1 MSEAVMI
8 LDGQPVA
15 PRARVVAARPLR
27 FDPILLAAV
36 LALMSLG
43 LVMVYSSSAVSA
55 QSKLGDGFFYLK
67 RQVLA
72 AAAGIGALLFMLKL
86 GYKRLAPLTYPI
98 LLGTFALLVLVL
110 VPHIGFSA
118 GGAQRWIRVPGMS
131 IQPGEIAKLSLVIYL
146 AFSLAKK
153 RDKVRL
159 FSIGFLPHCFVVGIM
174 VLLCLREPDFGTSV
188 ALTFILFAMLF
199 AAGAKISYLVGSV
212 LLALPVGYHLIA
224 HSPYRMKR
232 LIAFVDPWAHR
243 HDVGYQVA
251 ESLMSVGSGGLW
263 GQGLGESKQKLFF
276 LPEAHTDFIFSIIGE
291 ELGFIGVAIVLALF
305 GVVVWRGLRAA
316 LNASDPFGSYLALGI
331 TMLFGFQ
338 SLVNIGVCTGVLPTK
353 GLTLPFVSYGGCS
366 LVVCCAAAGILLSIS
381 GSTGGFL
388 RPQGGGAR

>member
-1 MSEAVMI
+1 MI